1 VSETRADPNLA
12 SMGAEVAQDVVRL
25 VRAEIDLA
33 KIEMQTALRRL
44 AVAAALIGVAL
55 MLLLLA
61 VIEALGSVPAA
72 FSVRL
77 FGNQWLGWL
86 VFGGLLLVLGALVGF
101 VGTMRLRSALRVGKQ
116 TMTALKE
123 DSEWLRHLTR
133 RANSGS

>member
-1 VSETRADPNLA
+1 MSETRADPNLA

-116 TMTALKE
+116 TMTNLKE

-133 RANSGS
+133 RASSGS